1 MAPPAEACC
10 SAATGHARHAAQLGV
25 LDDDQCP
32 EFGGKGRGCDSG
44 LLGLVGWQTREACPF
59 KQHIG
64 KRLTP
69 CTWGPLYAKR
79 KGRQSGSGC
88 GDVGRSLADRSCG
101 QLFRECYRM
110 L

>member
-1 MAPPAEACC
+1 MARPAEARC
-10 SAATGHARHAAQLGV
+10 SAATGHARHVAQLGV
-25 LDDDQCP
+25 VDDDQCP

-44 LLGLVGWQTREACPF
+44 LLGLVGRQTREACPF
-59 KQHIG
+59 KQHIR

-69 CTWGPLYAKR
+69 CTSPLCAKR